1 MKKKKEEKDTRKLRI
16 ILDILIILIG
26 FVFLYFGIRD
36 AKVYISNI
44 KKSDAEV
51 FHKEYSYVSVK
62 ECVYEY
68 ISLKDANKLLK
79 ENSVILIGN
88 SEDPYTQVLVKP
100 LNDIY
105 KNKKIYY
112 LKSSVLDS
120 NKKEFDSFKKVL
132 GVKEFNTPTIIIT
145 KGNKHVIL
153 LKEDIYDSEFDG
165 APIEYFNNEN
175 KEKLKELVTN

>member
-1 MKKKKEEKDTRKLRI
+1 MNSEYKKIRKKRKNKSANLKHDRRMNIRVTDDEYEI
-16 ILDILIILIG
+16 I
-26 FVFLYFGIRD
+26 
-36 AKVYISNI
+36 KSN
-44 KKSDAEV
+44 
-51 FHKEYSYVSVK
+51 
-62 ECVYEY
+62 
-68 ISLKDANKLLK
+68 ANKLLK

-112 LKSSVLDS
+112 LKSSMLDS